1 MKILVTGATGVLGTA
16 AIPALIAAGGE
27 VKAVARSTSAEHWL
41 RAQGARS
48 VRADLFDPAD
58 LSRELA
64 GMDAVVHHATAI
76 PPVGRMADRSSWA
89 TNDRLRTEATAML
102 VDGAIEA
109 GVSRFVQQSI
119 TLFYADG
126 GERWLDEEAPIE
138 PAWDVVSSAL
148 DAEAEVRRFVG
159 GGGTGVVLRLAR
171 LYGPGRASAEYVDA
185 IEQGALPIADDGD
198 PYVSSLHVDDATTA
212 LVAALEAPTG
222 VYNVGDDEPVTERRY
237 KRSLAEALGAPE
249 PPHVPVDAV
258 AAHYGDLT
266 KLITLSHR
274 VSNRRFRETTGW
286 APRYPSVLDGWA
298 TVAEHAVREAS

>member
-1 MKILVTGATGVLGTA
+1 MKILFTGATGVLGRS
-16 AIPALIAAGGE
+16 AIPALVAAGCD
-27 VKAVARSTSAEHWL
+27 VTAVARSTRAEGWL
-41 RAQGARS
+41 RDEGARP
-48 VRADLFDPAD
+48 VRIDLFDRVD
-58 LSRELA
+58 LASKLT
-64 GMDAVVHHATAI
+64 GIDTVVHYATAI
-76 PPVGRMADRSSWA
+76 PPITQMADRSSWKM
-89 TNDRLRTEATAML
+89 NDRLRSEATSLL